1 MPLKPPLSPSQT
13 PSPTVLVG
21 EIESNWVRGVAYATL
36 STPLKKNQKIK
47 KYAPTIAT
55 LLEANGMFSDW
66 WMHIRLPQ
74 VRSWSAIIRHERDV
88 PARSFDIVSNR
99 SLVAIG

>member
-1 MPLKPPLSPSQT
+1 MRHYQPL
-13 PSPTVLVG
+13 
-21 EIESNWVRGVAYATL
+21 
-36 STPLKKNQKIK
+36 LKKNQKIK

-74 VRSWSAIIRHERDV
+74 VRSWSAIVRHERDV